1 VTKPRAIIERRSWI
15 SVGLVFCLGGC
26 ALTSKGQAVSPR
38 YFSPVMEGTT
48 PRETSDGSVL
58 ELRIGRIEAASHLEQ
73 RMSFRTGPAELGYYE
88 DRLWSS
94 EPSEYLRDALE
105 QELFERR
112 KIVRLISGAG
122 MTLDVE
128 LTAFEEIRSAGA
140 VRLSIRYALH
150 DDRRALVERTLVL
163 ERALPGGAGADAAE
177 RIAQALGGALASAV
191 SQLSD
196 DVARR
201 LATIPPNPSGTPPVT
216 EPPAALPSSSN
227 APGSKPPVGSL
238 VPR

>member
-1 VTKPRAIIERRSWI
+1 VTKSGGIIERRRWI
-15 SVGLVFCLGGC
+15 SVCLVLCLGGC

-38 YFSPVMEGTT
+38 YFSPVMEGAT

-58 ELRIGRIEAASHLEQ
+58 ELRIGRIEAAAHLEQ

-112 KIVRLISGAG
+112 KFVRLISGAG

-128 LTAFEEIRSAGA
+128 LTAFEEVRSADA
-140 VRLSIRYALH
+140 VRLSIRYTLH
-150 DDRRALVERTLVL
+150 DDRRTIVERTLVL

-177 RIAQALGGALASAV
+177 RIARALGGALASAV
-191 SQLSD
+191 SQIGD

-201 LATIPPNPSGTPPVT
+201 LATTPPNPCGTLPVT
-216 EPPAALPSSSN
+216 EQPGALPSSSN
-227 APGSKPPVGSL
+227 APGSKPP
-238 VPR
+238 